1 MSPVQG
7 LPEDNTGYGTQE
19 YWEKRYA
26 SEGQDSSFDWFLQP
40 EYLLPLLEP
49 YLLECGKGKDVRV
62 LMLGCGNSLLGEV
75 MYDAGYHNVVN
86 VDYSAILIAQMRAR
100 HAELRPDMQW
110 LEMDIRDLK
119 FNEGDFDV
127 VLDKGTM
134 DAMLTSKGDVWNPPE
149 EDVQNCRKEVEEAVR
164 VLAKQKG
171 SRFLYATFGQPHFRR
186 RYMLGHAGFALTHRD
201 IGPPEGFSYF
211 LYDLQYAAA
220 L

>member
-1 MSPVQG
+1 MSPVEG
-7 LPEDNTGYGTQE
+7 LPESNAGYGTRQ
-19 YWEKRYA
+19 YWEQRYA
-26 SEGQDSSFDWFLQP
+26 SEDQDSSFDWFLQP

-49 YLLECGKGKDVRV
+49 YLHECGKGKDVRV

-86 VDYSAILIAQMRAR
+86 IDYSATLIEQMIAR
-100 HAELRPDMQW
+100 HAEKRPDMQW

-134 DAMLTSKGDVWNPPE
+134 DAMLTSKGDVWNPPD
-149 EDVQNCRKEVEEAVR
+149 EDVQNCRTEVEEAV
-164 VLAKQKG
+164 
-171 SRFLYATFGQPHFRR
+171 SATFGQPHFRK
-186 RYMLGHAGFALTHRD
+186 RYMLGHDHFDLSYKD

-211 LYDLQYAAA
+211 LYDLKYQENTESQ
-220 L
+220 